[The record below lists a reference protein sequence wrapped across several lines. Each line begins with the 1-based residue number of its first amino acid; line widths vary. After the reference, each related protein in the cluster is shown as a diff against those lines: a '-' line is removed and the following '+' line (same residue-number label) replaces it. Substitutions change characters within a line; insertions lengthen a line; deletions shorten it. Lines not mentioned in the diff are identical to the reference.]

1 MAEEGYQKRDAK
13 EMSENK
19 LFSPVIVCSTEQIEE
34 LKKDPNWIERPDI
47 CLCPVFQ
54 PNKTQLE
61 KIKKILDGADRY
73 ILTGDD
79 WVKVK

>member
-1 MAEEGYQKRDAK
+1 MN
-13 EMSENK
+13 ENR

-34 LKKDPNWIERPDI
+34 FKKDPNWIKRSDI
-47 CLCPVFQ
+47 GIFPVFQ

-61 KIKKILDGADRY
+61 KIRKILQGADQY

-79 WVKVK
+79 WVKVE

>member
-13 EMSENK
+13 EMSETR

-34 LKKDPNWIERPDI
+34 LKKDPNWIKRSDI
-47 CLCPVFQ
+47 GIFPVFQ

-61 KIKKILDGADRY
+61 KIKKILQGADQY
-73 ILTGDD
+73 ILNNEGFI
-79 WVKVK
+79 KVE